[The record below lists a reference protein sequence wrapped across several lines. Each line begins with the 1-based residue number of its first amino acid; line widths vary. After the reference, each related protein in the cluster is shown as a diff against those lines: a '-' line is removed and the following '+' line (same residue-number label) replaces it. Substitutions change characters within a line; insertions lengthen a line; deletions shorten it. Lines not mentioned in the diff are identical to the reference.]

1 MPDEAPPTLPDSEA
15 ALDLL
20 AAAPVDEPEPEP
32 APQIV
37 DDALLAALD
46 SPIAVP
52 PEDPEP
58 VEEETEPTV
67 ADYKWKDTVL
77 DKVLVRFDIDDREAF
92 LEHALDFD
100 ANGNRY
106 LTKPELEKAGKAWA
120 GLHPPAE
127 EEIEEESDALSA
139 SPEEDSSVVAD
150 AEPPE
155 EVEGEAV
162 VELPPPPLP
171 EPAELPP
178 PPLPEPAE
186 LPEPRLPDVEELSAP
201 PLPVPAPEATVEVQ
215 ASEEHDTEEEEASP
229 VVTADYRELWK
240 RRSDKS
246 LPQMYGAIDRI
257 GSGEVGSLLDRYAD
271 RFGHELDRDIIVMR
285 KAEQDSRRE
294 AVPTVELISTPA
306 PAEAS
311 EESDE
316 SEDDQEVDVELA
328 TWLEE
333 VEDLLRPL
341 QRSYKAADSK
351 REKKRL
357 APALKVLIAE
367 RKALLSVI
375 SGTADDDILDDLPER
390 PDMPELEVE
399 EAAEAVSDEDEDF
412 SSFFEVVNQLLGEMP
427 EDWVNTFVA
436 SKGFALFQSVGENP
450 TTSDEK
456 TRKRFFKMIDNEL
469 GSMPGDM
476 LDAFVSSPEFQLYQ
490 TMGERYGA

>member
-1 MPDEAPPTLPDSEA
+1 MPDEAPPALPDSEA

-20 AAAPVDEPEPEP
+20 AAAPLNVPEPEP
-32 APQIV
+32 ATQIV

-52 PEDPEP
+52 AEDPEP
-58 VEEETEPTV
+58 AEDEAEPTV

-77 DKVLVRFDIDDREAF
+77 DKVLARFDIADREAF

-100 ANGNRY
+100 SNDSRY

-120 GLHPPAE
+120 DLHPPAE
-127 EEIEEESDALSA
+127 EDIEEEAVALSA

-155 EVEGEAV
+155 EEGVEEEAV

-186 LPEPRLPDVEELSAP
+186 LPEP

-215 ASEEHDTEEEEASP
+215 ASEEQDVEEEEDSP
-229 VVTADYRELWK
+229 VTTTDYRELWK

-294 AVPTVELISTPA
+294 AVPTVELISAPA
-306 PAEAS
+306 PSEAS
-311 EESDE
+311 DTSDE
-316 SEDDQEVDVELA
+316 SDDDQEVDEELT

-351 REKKRL
+351 QEKKRL

-375 SGTADDDILDDLPER
+375 SGDADDDILDDLPER
-390 PDMPELEVE
+390 PEIPELEVE

-412 SSFFEVVNQLLGEMP
+412 ASFFEVVNQLLGEMP
-427 EDWVNTFVA
+427 KDWVNTFVT

-450 TTSDEK
+450 TTSDKK

-469 GSMPGDM
+469 GSMPSDM